1 MVLVFTLVASPSIN
15 ADEAMRNR
23 SGVQMAPGARSIQI
37 DPLVSRSNAQ
47 PVAEPSGRG
56 TSMGA
61 TAGNT
66 TWSTMTLPGT
76 GRRSIMAVSDGCVF
90 MSILSNPHVCLKDH
104 STSSADR

>member
-1 MVLVFTLVASPSIN
+1 V
-15 ADEAMRNR
+15 
-23 SGVQMAPGARSIQI
+23 
-37 DPLVSRSNAQ
+37 
-47 PVAEPSGRG
+47 
-56 TSMGA
+56 GA

-66 TWSTMTLPGT
+66 TWSTMTLPGI